1 MKYQVKL
8 NSVEDADEYFLVAK
22 DRLLDVNEWNNILTD
37 NKNTFALTNAHG
49 QKLHRDAHCGDMI
62 KASIAY
68 DATPKDR
75 WLHID
80 KIQYDSYPDINA
92 EQISMNLQLSYSPS
106 GNGIDL
112 SQYPKEERSFTV
124 VINRTQSLVTIN
136 NSPIEKK
143 YLFDIPTENVN
154 KLLKG
159 ILTISEYSA

>member
-8 NSVEDADEYFLVAK
+8 NSIEDADEYFLVAK

-37 NKNTFALTNAHG
+37 NYNTFALTNAQG

-62 KASIAY
+62 KASIEL
-68 DATPKDR
+68 DNTTKDR

-92 EQISMNLQLSYSPS
+92 EEISMNLQISYSPS

-112 SQYPKEERSFTV
+112 TKYKEEDRYFTV
-124 VINRTQSLVTIN
+124 VINRTQALVTIKN
-136 NSPIEKK
+136 TPIAKDT
-143 YLFDIPTENVN
+143 LFDIPAKNIDE
-154 KLLKG
+154 LLKG